1 LNGDLSTVLIAEGNV
16 ESLGFIIIIFVLEL
30 RYPVNSTQIE
40 ELIVDS
46 RARGRKLGISLVN
59 TAINAARSAD
69 CRGIDLYARE
79 QN

>member
-16 ESLGFIIIIFVLEL
+16 ESLGFIKIIFVLEL
-30 RYPVNSTQIE
+30 RYRVNSTQIE

-59 TAINAARSAD
+59 AAINAVRPAD
-69 CRGIDLYARE
+69 CRGIDLYVRE